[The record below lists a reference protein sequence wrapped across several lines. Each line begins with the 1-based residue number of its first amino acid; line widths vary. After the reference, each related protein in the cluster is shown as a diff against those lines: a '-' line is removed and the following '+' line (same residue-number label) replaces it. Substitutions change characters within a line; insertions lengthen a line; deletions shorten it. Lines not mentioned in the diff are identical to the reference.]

1 MKSGPVRTLGLMLS
15 LICLVILAQAQ
26 VKLPQKSPAA
36 SVSYTVGL
44 TTVTINYS
52 SPAVQERKLWG
63 ALVPYGE
70 VWQAGDNAAT
80 TISFDTDV
88 NVEGE
93 DLDAGTYAFFLIP
106 RPGES
111 KWTAIFN
118 KEHDQWG
125 ASEYNAA
132 HDAVRVDIKPQFQT
146 VNQERLT
153 YSIHDQDLDKGY
165 IKLAWG
171 KARVYLRFRVYVEEE
186 ALTNIKE
193 ALETADEDEKWVIYA
208 QGANFLLENELD
220 PRQAME
226 WADKSTKLHDHSWN
240 WYVKARLQAKAGD
253 YSGALASAARS
264 SEAGAANPRD
274 TFFKNSR
281 QEITANVNEWKRK
294 LGG

>member
-1 MKSGPVRTLGLMLS
+1 MKYGLVRTLGLTLC
-15 LICLVILAQAQ
+15 LICIVCLAPAQ
-26 VKLPQKSPAA
+26 VELPQKSPAA

-52 SPAVQERKLWG
+52 SPAVQERRLWG
-63 ALVPYGE
+63 SLVPYGE
-70 VWQAGDNAAT
+70 VWRAGANAAT

-88 NVEGE
+88 NIEGE

-106 RPGES
+106 RPGDA
-111 KWTAIFN
+111 KWTVIFN
-118 KEHDQWG
+118 EDHDQWG
-125 ASEYNAA
+125 AFKYDESK
-132 HDAVRVDIKPQFQT
+132 DALRLDIKPQFQT

-171 KARVYLRFRVYVEEE
+171 KARVYLRFRVYVEEQ

-193 ALETADEDEKWVIYA
+193 ALETAPEDEKWVIYA
-208 QGANFLLENELD
+208 QGANFLLENDLD

-226 WADKSTKLHDHSWN
+226 WADKSTKLYDHSWN
-240 WYVKARLQAKAGD
+240 WYVKAQLQAKAGD

-264 SEAGAANPRD
+264 SEAGASNPRD

-281 QEITANVNEWKRK
+281 QEISAKVADWKRK
-294 LGG
+294 LGS